1 MAPSPPCPDKDF
13 GVTAGVAV
21 AFVTGLG
28 GVATAYGVGRAV
40 GGFLERR
47 RMARWDHGWERVEPG
62 WVTLYG
68 H

>member
-1 MAPSPPCPDKDF
+1 M
-13 GVTAGVAV
+13 TAGVAV